1 VDSFVQFARM
11 RDFERFI
18 TDEGLP
24 AEQAVHLHEHGIDV
38 TRA

>member
-1 VDSFVQFARM
+1 VDSFVQFARL